1 MTRYEAYIG
10 KDWEKLGIANVLVAR
25 SRSEKGVDF
34 AVFLVDLLCLGVK
47 DVLHHEGLGEEEFRA
62 FREGPMGATISEP
75 FHPACAKKL
84 IEGAV
89 AYATDLG
96 FLPRRD
102 YRKARRVLS
111 GIDADTCPETFVY
124 GENGVPCYVRGAEDS
139 DDRVDRVL
147 AVLEQKCGPD
157 GFKYVDPGEDE
168 DEDGEQGVEYEEQ
181 AAREDLMD
189 WLEDEP
195 DDVPGFYEV
204 SGLITAMQLCPQSLS
219 PSLLL
224 NVLWK
229 PAPTFVDANEA
240 QAFLDILRHYWNNV
254 AGLIAATVA
263 VNADPEQ
270 TCIDVWEEDFDEDE
284 GAVMIVAMRQWAG
297 GFMRA
302 TELWPESWGN
312 ALIRSDLSPH
322 WEVINCFAKI
332 EEPGNLQRMDRMAAE
347 NPPRTF
353 DRAVTT
359 IARALREPFTL
370 PGD

>member
-34 AVFLVDLLCLGVK
+34 AVFLIDLFCLGVK
-47 DVLHHEGLGEEEFRA
+47 DVLHHEGLGEEEFSA
-62 FREGPMGATISEP
+62 FREGPMGSTIREP

-96 FLPRRD
+96 FLPHRD

-111 GIDADTCPETFVY
+111 GIDADTCPETFAY
-124 GENGVPCYVRGAEDS
+124 GEDGLPCYVRGSDDS
-139 DDRVDRVL
+139 DDRVERVL
-147 AVLEQKCGPD
+147 AVLERKCGPD
-157 GFKYVDPGEDE
+157 GFKYVDPAEDDDDQDEEDDE
-168 DEDGEQGVEYEEQ
+168 DDKD
-181 AAREDLMD
+181 AARGILMS
-189 WLEDEP
+189 WLADEP
-195 DDVPGFYEV
+195 DDVPRFYEV

-219 PSLLL
+219 PTLLL

-229 PAPTFVDANEA
+229 PAPTFVDQNEA
-240 QAFLDILRHYWNNV
+240 QDFLDILRHYWNEV
-254 AGLIAATVA
+254 AGLIADTVA
-263 VNADPEQ
+263 VDADPEQ
-270 TCIDVWEEDFDEDE
+270 TCIDVWEEDFAEDE
-284 GAVMIVAMRQWAG
+284 GALMLVAMREWAG

-302 TELWPESWGN
+302 TELWPESWGDT
-312 ALIRSDLSPH
+312 LKRPDLSPH
-322 WEVINCFAKI
+322 WEVIACFAKI
-332 EEPGNLQRMDRMAAE
+332 EEPGNLKRMDQMVAE

-353 DRAVTT
+353 GRAVTT